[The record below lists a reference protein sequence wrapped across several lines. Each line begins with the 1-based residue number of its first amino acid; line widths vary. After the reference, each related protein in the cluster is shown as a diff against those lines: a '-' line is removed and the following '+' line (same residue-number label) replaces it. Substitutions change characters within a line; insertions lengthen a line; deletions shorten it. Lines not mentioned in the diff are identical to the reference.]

1 MVLLCVV
8 PMESQCE
15 RNRYFDDMLSARHCV
30 ATFIKAS
37 SVIRLDRSTLVPGL
51 LELTEKEMTGDST
64 EKDQLD
70 SSLCRGLGIIPE
82 SLAKD

>member
-1 MVLLCVV
+1 
-8 PMESQCE
+8 
-15 RNRYFDDMLSARHCV
+15 MLSARHCV

-37 SVIRLDRSTLVPGL
+37 SVIRLDRSTLVALERLPGL
-51 LELTEKEMTGDST
+51 LALTEKEMTGDST
-64 EKDQLD
+64 EKDQLG